1 MLLECLAP
9 RRVAV
14 RERASASRHEDP
26 NVIEKAGRPQT
37 GRHEQAGLPARLQSR
52 RRRER
57 VGIDEALVSD
67 LVEQFYQRVREH
79 ARLGPIFDA
88 HVDDWPKHL
97 GKMKDFW
104 GAIAIESGRY
114 RGNPML
120 KHAALPEARR
130 GHFADWLG
138 LWRETVADLAPSE
151 QVADFFTG
159 RADRISE
166 SLQMG
171 IAMHRDGQAPG
182 TPLRD

>member
-1 MLLECLAP
+1 MTEF
-9 RRVAV
+9 AV
-14 RERASASRHEDP
+14 QARQEKREAA
-26 NVIEKAGRPQT
+26 
-37 GRHEQAGLPARLQSR
+37 
-52 RRRER
+52 ER

-67 LVEQFYQRVREH
+67 LVERFYQRVREH
-79 ARLGPIFDA
+79 PTLGPVFDA

-97 GKMKDFW
+97 GRMKDFW

-138 LWRETVADLAPSE
+138 LWRETVHELAPSE
-151 QVADFFTG
+151 QVANFFTS

>member
-1 MLLECLAP
+1 MSTA
-9 RRVAV
+9 A
-14 RERASASRHEDP
+14 A
-26 NVIEKAGRPQT
+26 
-37 GRHEQAGLPARLQSR
+37 QSR
-52 RRRER
+52 SADAESREYAAQKR
-57 VGIDEALVSD
+57 AEKRLAAEEIGVDADYIDYF
-67 LVEQFYQRVREH
+67 VETFYGKIRDDEL
-79 ARLGPIFDA
+79 LGPIFNERIS
-88 HVDDWPKHL
+88 DWPAHL
-97 GKMKDFW
+97 ARMKAFW
-104 GAIAIESGRY
+104 RSVLHNSGEFA
-114 RGNPML
+114 GNPML